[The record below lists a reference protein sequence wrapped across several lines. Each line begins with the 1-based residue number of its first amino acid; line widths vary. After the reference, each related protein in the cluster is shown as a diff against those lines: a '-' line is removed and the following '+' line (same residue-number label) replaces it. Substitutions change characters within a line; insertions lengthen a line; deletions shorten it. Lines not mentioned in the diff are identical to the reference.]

1 MIGFNRLTIGQT
13 LACLLVVTLLA
24 PPPAVGK
31 TRKGD
36 KFYAAAKKAENAA
49 DWEKAFEEYENAL
62 REDPSESNYQ
72 IGHRRTRF
80 EAGARRIQRAQKL
93 RTEGKLEEAL
103 SEFER
108 AFLTD
113 PSSAIAIQEIKRTK
127 ALLDAERRRG
137 AKLGP
142 EERGLTPAEAARRE
156 SEDKIA
162 RIQAAP
168 ELKPLSRQV
177 TSLKMNNQNI
187 RVMYET
193 LGKLTGINVVFDP
206 EMQQPS
212 KNFSVDLTNTSLED
226 ALEHLSTLTKMY
238 WKPLNANTIFL
249 TNDNVTKRR
258 DYEENVV
265 KVFYLQN
272 TTSVQ
277 ELNEIS
283 VAIRSVTEIRRLFT
297 YNAQNAILARG
308 TVDQVAL
315 VEKLLQDLDKP
326 KAEVLVDVIVIET
339 SRGRTRDLASALSST
354 SGSSTTNGIS
364 VGVTP
369 ALGSAGTGNTMRLD
383 KLTSLTAGDF
393 AINLPSAILRAVM
406 SDSNAKVRQTP
417 QVRAA
422 DGMKASL
429 KIGEKVPTASG
440 SFQPGIGLGG
450 GGVSPLVNTQFQYL
464 DVGVNVDIL
473 PKIHGADE
481 VSLHVEIDI
490 STVRERIDI
499 GGIQQPVI
507 GQRKVIHD
515 LRLREGEMNL
525 IGGLVQQNETRTNSG
540 IPLLMQIPYLGRL
553 FSNES
558 INRSESELMIALV
571 PHIVRS
577 QEITPV
583 NLRGIAAGADQT
595 IRLIRSMPEPAS
607 GTAPAA
613 PAPVSLDVPK
623 AAPDAP
629 QTNRIAP
636 AAPVKLVWQPEGVV
650 TKAGSPVV
658 VTLQVAEAQDLFSAP
673 MKVKYDPKKLKLATA
688 TAGAFLSSDGQRVN
702 FSYQDAPAAGEVSVI
717 LNRLP
722 GVPGLGGSGAL
733 LSLTFQALA
742 AGQTTVSIVDSS
754 MKNSKL
760 QPVPA
765 QSPGVPVEIR

>member
-1 MIGFNRLTIGQT
+1 MIGFNRLTVGQT
-13 LACLLVVTLLA
+13 LACLLVLTLLA
-24 PPPAVGK
+24 PPPAAAK

-36 KFYAAAKKAENAA
+36 KFYAAGKKAENAG
-49 DWEKAFEEYENAL
+49 DWETAFEAYENAL
-62 REDPSESNYQ
+62 REDPAEGNYQ

-80 EAGARRIQRAQKL
+80 EAGARRIDRAQKL
-93 RTEGKLEEAL
+93 RAAGKLEEAL
-103 SEFER
+103 TEFER

-127 ALLDAERRRG
+127 AMLDAERRKG

-142 EERGLTPAEAARRE
+142 EERGLTPVESARRE
-156 SEDKIA
+156 SEEKIG

-177 TSLKMNNQNI
+177 TSLKMNNQNV
-187 RVMYET
+187 RVLYET

-212 KNFSVDLTNTSLED
+212 KNFTVDLTNTTLED
-226 ALEHLSTLTKMY
+226 ALEHLSTLTKMF
-238 WKPLNANTIFL
+238 WKPLSSNTIFI

-272 TTSVQ
+272 ITSVQ

-339 SRGRTRDLASALSST
+339 SRGRTRELASALST
-354 SGSSTTNGIS
+354 TTGSSTTNGIS

-369 ALGSAGTGNTMRLD
+369 ALGSAGTGNTLRLNE
-383 KLTSLTAGDF
+383 LTSLSAGDF

-595 IRLIRSMPEPAS
+595 IRLIRSLPESEGAAVP
-607 GTAPAA
+607 TAPPPTNLDA
-613 PAPVSLDVPK
+613 PKPSTDAPK
-623 AAPDAP
+623 ASL
-629 QTNRIAP
+629 IAP

-658 VTLQVAEAQDLFSAP
+658 VTLQVAEAVDLFSAP

-688 TAGAFLSSDGQRVN
+688 TAGAFLSTDGQRVN
-702 FSYQDAPAAGEVSVI
+702 FAYQDAPEAGEVSVI

-722 GVPGLGGSGAL
+722 GVPGLTGSGAL
-733 LSLTFQALA
+733 VSLTFQTLA
-742 AGQTTVSIVDSS
+742 AGETTVTILDSGL
-754 MKNSKL
+754 KNSKL

-765 QSPGVPVEIR
+765 QTPGVPVEIR

>member
-1 MIGFNRLTIGQT
+1 MIGFNSLTVGQT
-13 LACLLVVTLLA
+13 IACLLVLTLLQPSA
-24 PPPAVGK
+24 AEARS
-31 TRKGD
+31 RKGD
-36 KFYAAAKKAENAA
+36 KFYAAAKKAEYSG
-49 DWEKAFEEYENAL
+49 DWEKAFEEYENAI
-62 REDPSESNYQ
+62 REDPTDSTYQ
-72 IGHRRTRF
+72 IGQRRMRF
-80 EAGARRIQRAQKL
+80 EAGARRVDRAQKL
-93 RTEGKLEEAL
+93 RQEGKLEEAL
-103 SEFER
+103 TEFER
-108 AFLTD
+108 AFVTD
-113 PSSAIAIQEIKRTK
+113 PSSAISIQEIKRTK
-127 ALLDAERRRG
+127 ALLDTERRKG
-137 AKLGP
+137 VKLGP
-142 EERGLTPAEAARRE
+142 EERGLTPVQTARRE
-156 SEDKIA
+156 SEQ
-162 RIQAAP
+162 RIGQIQGAP

-177 TSLKMNNQNI
+177 TSLKMNNQN
-187 RVMYET
+187 VKVLYET

-206 EMQQPS
+206 EMQMPS
-212 KNFSVDLTNTSLED
+212 KNFTVDLTNTTLDDSLEY
-226 ALEHLSTLTKMY
+226 LSTLTKMF
-238 WKPLNANTIFL
+238 WKPLSANTIFI

-272 TTSVQ
+272 ITSVQ

-308 TVDQVAL
+308 TVDQVSL

-339 SRGRTRDLASALSST
+339 SRGRTRDLASALST
-354 SGSSTTNGIS
+354 QGISTTVS
-364 VGVTP
+364 P
-369 ALGSAGTGNTMRLD
+369 ALGTDGKGNSLRLPD
-383 KLTSLTAGDF
+383 LRGLVAGDF
-393 AINLPSAILRAVM
+393 AVNLPSAILRAVM
-406 SDSNAKVRQTP
+406 SDSNSKVRQTP

-473 PKIHGADE
+473 PKIHGDDE

-490 STVRERIDI
+490 STVKERIDI

-525 IGGLVQQNETRTNSG
+525 IGGLVQQTETRTYSG

-558 INRSESELMIALV
+558 ITRNESELMIALV
-571 PHIVRS
+571 PHIIRS
-577 QEITPV
+577 QEIMPV

-595 IRLIRSMPEPAS
+595 VRLIRSAPEGATVPVVAPPPSTLDTPA
-607 GTAPAA
+607 TTTTDA
-613 PAPVSLDVPK
+613 PK
-623 AAPDAP
+623 ASL
-629 QTNRIAP
+629 IAP
-636 AAPVKLVWQPEGVV
+636 ASPVKLNWQPEGVV
-650 TKAGSPVV
+650 TKVGSPVV
-658 VTLQVAEAQDLFSAP
+658 ITLQVTEAVDLFSAP
-673 MKVKYDPKKLKLATA
+673 LKVKYDPKSLKLAAA
-688 TAGAFLSSDGQRVN
+688 TAGVFLSTDGQRVN
-702 FSYQDAPAAGEVSVI
+702 FAYQDSPAAGEVSVI

-722 GVPGLGGSGAL
+722 GVPGLTGAGAL
-733 LSLTFQALA
+733 LSLTFQTLA
-742 AGQTTVSIVDSS
+742 QGVTSVAISESS
-754 MKNSKL
+754 LKNSKL

-765 QSPGVPVEIR
+765 QTPGVAIEIR

>member
-1 MIGFNRLTIGQT
+1 MIGFNRLTVGQT
-13 LACLLVVTLLA
+13 LACLIVLTLL
-24 PPPAVGK
+24 PVPPAEAK

-36 KFYAAAKKAENAA
+36 KFYAAAKKAENAG

-80 EAGARRIQRAQKL
+80 EAGARRINRAQQL

-103 SEFER
+103 TEFER

-127 ALLDAERRRG
+127 AMLDAERRKG
-137 AKLGP
+137 AKLTP
-142 EERGLTPAEAARRE
+142 EERGLTPVEAARRE
-156 SEDKIA
+156 SEEKIA

-187 RVMYET
+187 RVLYET

-212 KNFSVDLTNTSLED
+212 KNFTVDLTNTTLED
-226 ALEHLSTLTKMY
+226 ALEHLSTLTKMF
-238 WKPLNANTIFL
+238 WKPLSANTIFI

-272 TTSVQ
+272 ITSVQ

-326 KAEVLVDVIVIET
+326 KAEVLVDVVVIET

-354 SGSSTTNGIS
+354 SGSSTSNGIS

-369 ALGSAGTGNTMRLD
+369 ALGSDGKGNSLRLTE
-383 KLTSLTAGDF
+383 LSSLAAGDF

-558 INRSESELMIALV
+558 ITRSESELMIALV

-595 IRLIRSMPEPAS
+595 IRLIRSTPES
-607 GTAPAA
+607 DAA
-613 PAPVSLDVPK
+613 PGPVAPPPTNLDAPKPGTDAPK
-623 AAPDAP
+623 A
-629 QTNRIAP
+629 NLIAP

-650 TKAGSPVV
+650 TRAGSPVV
-658 VTLQVAEAQDLFSAP
+658 VTLQVAEAVDLFSAP
-673 MKVKYDPKKLKLATA
+673 MKVKYDPKKLKLAAA
-688 TAGAFLSSDGQRVN
+688 TAGAFLSNDGQRVN
-702 FSYQDAPAAGEVSVI
+702 FAYQDAPDAGEVSVI

-722 GVPGLGGSGAL
+722 GVPGLTGSGAL
-733 LSLTFQALA
+733 LSLTFQTLA
-742 AGQTTVSIVDSS
+742 AGETMVTILDSGL
-754 MKNSKL
+754 KNSKL

-765 QSPGVPVEIR
+765 QTPGVPVEIR

>member
-1 MIGFNRLTIGQT
+1 MIGFNRLTVGQT
-13 LACLLVVTLLA
+13 LACLIVLTLLA
-24 PPPAVGK
+24 PPPAAAK

-36 KFYAAAKKAENAA
+36 KFYAAAKKAENAGE
-49 DWEKAFEEYENAL
+49 WEKAFEEYENAL
-62 REDPSESNYQ
+62 REDPAESNYQ

-80 EAGARRIQRAQKL
+80 EAGARRINRAQKL
-93 RTEGKLEEAL
+93 RSEGKLEEAL
-103 SEFER
+103 TEFER

-127 ALLDAERRRG
+127 ALLDAERRKG
-137 AKLGP
+137 TKLGP
-142 EERGLTPAEAARRE
+142 EERGLTPVESARRE
-156 SEDKIA
+156 SEEKIA

-177 TSLKMNNQNI
+177 TSLKMNNQNV
-187 RVMYET
+187 RVLYET

-212 KNFSVDLTNTSLED
+212 KNFTVDLTNTTLED
-226 ALEHLSTLTKMY
+226 ALEHLSTLTKMF
-238 WKPLNANTIFL
+238 WKPLSSNTIFI

-272 TTSVQ
+272 ITSVQ

-326 KAEVLVDVIVIET
+326 KAEVLVDVVVIET
-339 SRGRTRDLASALSST
+339 SRGRTRELASALSST

-369 ALGSAGTGNTMRLD
+369 ALGSDGKSNSLRLTE
-383 KLTSLTAGDF
+383 LTSLSAGDF

-406 SDSNAKVRQTP
+406 SDSNARVRQTP

-595 IRLIRSMPEPAS
+595 IRLIRSIPESDAAP
-607 GTAPAA
+607 GPAA
-613 PAPVSLDVPK
+613 PPPTNLDAPKPGTDAPK
-623 AAPDAP
+623 A
-629 QTNRIAP
+629 NLIAP

-650 TKAGSPVV
+650 TRAGSPVV
-658 VTLQVAEAQDLFSAP
+658 VTLQVAEAVDLFSAP
-673 MKVKYDPKKLKLATA
+673 MKVKYDPKKLKLAAA
-688 TAGAFLSSDGQRVN
+688 TAGAFLSTDGQRVN
-702 FSYQDAPAAGEVSVI
+702 FAYQDAPDAGEVSVI

-722 GVPGLGGSGAL
+722 GVPGLTGSGAL

-742 AGQTTVSIVDSS
+742 AGETTVTIVDSGL
-754 MKNSKL
+754 KNSKL

-765 QSPGVPVEIR
+765 QTPGVAVEIR

>member
-1 MIGFNRLTIGQT
+1 MIGFNSLTVGQT
-13 LACLLVVTLLA
+13 IACVLVLTLLQPSA
-24 PPPAVGK
+24 AEARS
-31 TRKGD
+31 RKGD
-36 KFYAAAKKAENAA
+36 KFYAAAKKAEYSG
-49 DWEKAFEEYENAL
+49 DWEKAFEEYENAI
-62 REDPSESNYQ
+62 REDPTDSTYQ
-72 IGHRRTRF
+72 IGQRRMRF
-80 EAGARRIQRAQKL
+80 EAGARRVDRAQKL
-93 RTEGKLEEAL
+93 RQEGKLEESL
-103 SEFER
+103 TEFER
-108 AFLTD
+108 AFMTD

-127 ALLDAERRRG
+127 ALLDAERRKG
-137 AKLGP
+137 VKLGP
-142 EERGLTPAEAARRE
+142 EDRGLTPVQSARRE
-156 SEDKIA
+156 SEQKIA
-162 RIQAAP
+162 QIQGAP
-168 ELKPLSRQV
+168 ELRPLSRQV
-177 TSLKMNNQNI
+177 TSLKMNNQN
-187 RVMYET
+187 VKVLYET

-206 EMQQPS
+206 EMQMPS
-212 KNFSVDLTNTSLED
+212 KNFTVDLTNTTLDDS
-226 ALEHLSTLTKMY
+226 LEHLSTLTKMF
-238 WKPLNANTIFL
+238 WKPLSANTIFI

-272 TTSVQ
+272 ITSVQ

-308 TVDQVAL
+308 TVDQVSL

-339 SRGRTRDLASALSST
+339 SRGRTRDLASALST
-354 SGSSTTNGIS
+354 QGISTTIS
-364 VGVTP
+364 P
-369 ALGSAGTGNTMRLD
+369 ALGTDGKGNSLRLPD
-383 KLTSLTAGDF
+383 LRGLVAGDF
-393 AINLPSAILRAVM
+393 AVNLPSAILRAVM
-406 SDSNAKVRQTP
+406 SDSNSKVRQTP

-473 PKIHGADE
+473 PKIHGDDE

-490 STVRERIDI
+490 STVKERIDI

-525 IGGLVQQNETRTNSG
+525 IGGLVQQTETRTYSG

-553 FSNES
+553 FSTES
-558 INRSESELMIALV
+558 ITRNESELMIALV
-571 PHIVRS
+571 PHIIRS
-577 QEITPV
+577 QEIMPV

-595 IRLIRSMPEPAS
+595 VRLIRSAPEGAAVPVVAPPPS
-607 GTAPAA
+607 TLDTPAA
-613 PAPVSLDVPK
+613 TTDAPK
-623 AAPDAP
+623 ASL
-629 QTNRIAP
+629 IAP
-636 AAPVKLVWQPEGVV
+636 AAAVKLNWQPEGVV
-650 TKAGSPVV
+650 TKTGSPVV
-658 VTLQVAEAQDLFSAP
+658 ITLQVTEAVDLFSAP
-673 MKVKYDPKKLKLATA
+673 LKVKYDPKSLKLAAA
-688 TAGAFLSSDGQRVN
+688 TAGVFLSTDGQRVN
-702 FSYQDAPAAGEVSVI
+702 FAYQDSPAVGEVSVI

-722 GVPGLGGSGAL
+722 GVPGLTGAGAL
-733 LSLTFQALA
+733 LSLTFQTLA
-742 AGQTTVSIVDSS
+742 QGVTSVAISESS
-754 MKNSKL
+754 LKNSKL

-765 QSPGVPVEIR
+765 QTPGVAIEIR

>member
-1 MIGFNRLTIGQT
+1 MIGFNSLTVGQT
-13 LACLLVVTLLA
+13 IAWMLVLTLLQ
-24 PPPAVGK
+24 PPAAEARS
-31 TRKGD
+31 RKGD
-36 KFYAAAKKAENAA
+36 KFYAAAKKAEYSG
-49 DWEKAFEEYENAL
+49 DWEKAFEEYENAI
-62 REDPSESNYQ
+62 REDPTDTTYQ
-72 IGHRRTRF
+72 IGQRRMRF
-80 EAGARRIQRAQKL
+80 EAGARRIDRAQKL
-93 RTEGKLEEAL
+93 RQEGKLEEAL
-103 SEFER
+103 TEFER
-108 AFLTD
+108 AFMTD

-127 ALLDAERRRG
+127 ALLDAERRKG
-137 AKLGP
+137 VKLGP
-142 EERGLTPAEAARRE
+142 EERGLTPVQSARRE
-156 SEDKIA
+156 SEQKIGQ
-162 RIQAAP
+162 IQGAP

-177 TSLKMNNQNI
+177 TSLKMNNQN
-187 RVMYET
+187 VKVLYET

-206 EMQQPS
+206 EMQMPS
-212 KNFSVDLTNTSLED
+212 KNFTVDLTNTTLDDSLEY
-226 ALEHLSTLTKMY
+226 LSTLTKMF
-238 WKPLNANTIFL
+238 WKPLSANTIFI

-272 TTSVQ
+272 ITSVQ

-308 TVDQVAL
+308 TVDQVSL

-339 SRGRTRDLASALSST
+339 SRGRTRDLASALST
-354 SGSSTTNGIS
+354 QGIS
-364 VGVTP
+364 ATISP
-369 ALGSAGTGNTMRLD
+369 ALGTDGKGNSLRLPD
-383 KLTSLTAGDF
+383 LRGLVAGDF
-393 AINLPSAILRAVM
+393 AVNLPSAILRAVM
-406 SDSNAKVRQTP
+406 SDSNSKVRQTP

-473 PKIHGADE
+473 PKIHGDDE

-490 STVRERIDI
+490 STVKERIDI

-525 IGGLVQQNETRTNSG
+525 IGGLVQQTETRTYSG

-558 INRSESELMIALV
+558 ITRNESELMIALV
-571 PHIVRS
+571 PHIIRS
-577 QEITPV
+577 QEILPV

-595 IRLIRSMPEPAS
+595 VRLIRSAPEGAAVPVV
-607 GTAPAA
+607 AP
-613 PAPVSLDVPK
+613 PPSTLDTSTVATDAPK
-623 AAPDAP
+623 ASL
-629 QTNRIAP
+629 IAP
-636 AAPVKLVWQPEGVV
+636 AAPVKLNWQPEGVV

-658 VTLQVAEAQDLFSAP
+658 ITLQVTEAVDLFSAP
-673 MKVKYDPKKLKLATA
+673 LKVKYDPKSLKLAAA
-688 TAGAFLSSDGQRVN
+688 TAGAFLSTDGQRVN
-702 FSYQDAPAAGEVSVI
+702 FAYQDAPAAGEVSVI

-722 GVPGLGGSGAL
+722 GVPGLTGAGAL
-733 LSLTFQALA
+733 LSLTFQTLA
-742 AGQTTVSIVDSS
+742 QGVTSVTISESS
-754 MKNSKL
+754 LKNSKL

-765 QSPGVPVEIR
+765 QTPGVAIEIR

>member
-1 MIGFNRLTIGQT
+1 MIGFNSLTVGQT
-13 LACLLVVTLLA
+13 IACLLVLTLLQPSA
-24 PPPAVGK
+24 AEARS
-31 TRKGD
+31 RKGD
-36 KFYAAAKKAENAA
+36 KFYAAAKKAEYSG
-49 DWEKAFEEYENAL
+49 DWEKAFEEYENAI
-62 REDPSESNYQ
+62 REDPTDSTYQ
-72 IGHRRTRF
+72 IGQRRMRF
-80 EAGARRIQRAQKL
+80 EAGARRVDRAQKL
-93 RTEGKLEEAL
+93 RQEGKLEESL
-103 SEFER
+103 TEFER
-108 AFLTD
+108 AFMTD

-127 ALLDAERRRG
+127 ALLDAERRKG
-137 AKLGP
+137 VKLGP
-142 EERGLTPAEAARRE
+142 EDRGLTPVQSARRE
-156 SEDKIA
+156 SEQKIA
-162 RIQAAP
+162 QIQGAP
-168 ELKPLSRQV
+168 ELRPLSRQV
-177 TSLKMNNQNI
+177 TSLKMNNQN
-187 RVMYET
+187 VKVLYET

-206 EMQQPS
+206 EMQMPS
-212 KNFSVDLTNTSLED
+212 KNFTVDLTNTTLDDS
-226 ALEHLSTLTKMY
+226 LEHLSTLTKMF
-238 WKPLNANTIFL
+238 WKPLSANTIFI

-272 TTSVQ
+272 ITSVQ

-308 TVDQVAL
+308 TVDQVSL

-339 SRGRTRDLASALSST
+339 SRGRTRDLASALST
-354 SGSSTTNGIS
+354 QGISTTIS
-364 VGVTP
+364 P
-369 ALGSAGTGNTMRLD
+369 ALGTDGKGNSLRLPD
-383 KLTSLTAGDF
+383 LRGLVAGDF
-393 AINLPSAILRAVM
+393 AVNLPSAILRAVM
-406 SDSNAKVRQTP
+406 SDSNSKVRQTP

-473 PKIHGADE
+473 PKIHGDDE

-490 STVRERIDI
+490 STVKERIDI

-525 IGGLVQQNETRTNSG
+525 IGGLVQQTETRTYSG

-553 FSNES
+553 FSTES
-558 INRSESELMIALV
+558 ITRNESELMIALV
-571 PHIVRS
+571 PHIIRS
-577 QEITPV
+577 QEIMPV

-595 IRLIRSMPEPAS
+595 VRLIRSAPEGAAVPVVAPPPS
-607 GTAPAA
+607 TLDTPAA
-613 PAPVSLDVPK
+613 TTDAPK
-623 AAPDAP
+623 ASL
-629 QTNRIAP
+629 IAP
-636 AAPVKLVWQPEGVV
+636 AAAVKLNWQPEGVV
-650 TKAGSPVV
+650 TKTGSPVV
-658 VTLQVAEAQDLFSAP
+658 ITLQVTEAVDLFSAP
-673 MKVKYDPKKLKLATA
+673 LKVKYDPKSLKLAAA
-688 TAGAFLSSDGQRVN
+688 TAGVFLSTDGQRVN
-702 FSYQDAPAAGEVSVI
+702 FAYQDSPAVGEVSVI

-722 GVPGLGGSGAL
+722 GVPGLTGAGAL
-733 LSLTFQALA
+733 LSLTFQTLA
-742 AGQTTVSIVDSS
+742 QGVTSVAISESS
-754 MKNSKL
+754 LKNSKL

-765 QSPGVPVEIR
+765 QTPGVAIEIR

>member
-1 MIGFNRLTIGQT
+1 MIGFNRLTVGQT
-13 LACLLVVTLLA
+13 IACLLVLTLLQ
-24 PPPAVGK
+24 PPAAEAR

-36 KFYAAAKKAENAA
+36 KFYAAAKKAEYAG
-49 DWEKAFEEYENAL
+49 DWEKAFEEYENAI
-62 REDPSESNYQ
+62 REDPTDSTYQ
-72 IGHRRTRF
+72 IGQRRMRF
-80 EAGARRIQRAQKL
+80 EAGARRIDRAQKL
-93 RTEGKLEEAL
+93 RQEGKLEEAL
-103 SEFER
+103 TEFER
-108 AFLTD
+108 AFMTD
-113 PSSAIAIQEIKRTK
+113 PSSALAIQEIKRTK

-137 AKLGP
+137 IKLGP
-142 EERGLTPAEAARRE
+142 EERGLTPVQSARRE
-156 SEDKIA
+156 SEQKIGQ
-162 RIQAAP
+162 IQGAP

-177 TSLKMNNQNI
+177 TSLKMNNQN
-187 RVMYET
+187 VKVLYET

-206 EMQQPS
+206 EMQMPS
-212 KNFSVDLTNTSLED
+212 KNFTVDLTNTTLDDS
-226 ALEHLSTLTKMY
+226 LEHLSTLTKMF
-238 WKPLNANTIFL
+238 WKPLSANTIFI

-272 TTSVQ
+272 ITSVQ

-308 TVDQVAL
+308 TVDQVSL

-339 SRGRTRDLASALSST
+339 SRGRTRDLASALST
-354 SGSSTTNGIS
+354 SGINTTVS
-364 VGVTP
+364 P
-369 ALGSAGTGNTMRLD
+369 ALGTDGRGNSLRLPD
-383 KLTSLTAGDF
+383 LRGLAAGDF
-393 AINLPSAILRAVM
+393 AVNLPSAILRAVM
-406 SDSNAKVRQTP
+406 SDSNSKVRQTP

-473 PKIHGADE
+473 PKIHGDDE

-490 STVRERIDI
+490 STVKERIDI

-525 IGGLVQQNETRTNSG
+525 IGGLVQQTETRTYSG

-558 INRSESELMIALV
+558 ITRNESELMIALV
-571 PHIVRS
+571 PHIIRS
-577 QEITPV
+577 QEILPV

-595 IRLIRSMPEPAS
+595 VRLIRSAPEGTVVPVV
-607 GTAPAA
+607 TAP
-613 PAPVSLDVPK
+613 PSTLDTPSTTTDAPK
-623 AAPDAP
+623 A
-629 QTNRIAP
+629 NLIAP
-636 AAPVKLVWQPEGVV
+636 AAPVKLAWQPEGVV

-658 VTLQVAEAQDLFSAP
+658 ITLQVTEALDLFSAP
-673 MKVKYDPKKLKLATA
+673 LKVKYDPKSLKLAAA
-688 TAGAFLSSDGQRVN
+688 TAGAFLSTDGQRVN
-702 FSYQDAPAAGEVSVI
+702 FAYQDAPAAGEVSVI

-722 GVPGLGGSGAL
+722 GVPGLTGAGAL
-733 LSLTFQALA
+733 LSLTFQTLA
-742 AGQTTVSIVDSS
+742 QGVTSVAVSESS
-754 MKNSKL
+754 LKNSKL

-765 QSPGVPVEIR
+765 QTPGVAIEIR

>member
-1 MIGFNRLTIGQT
+1 MIGFNSLTVGQT
-13 LACLLVVTLLA
+13 IACLLVLTLLQPSA
-24 PPPAVGK
+24 AEARS
-31 TRKGD
+31 RKGD
-36 KFYAAAKKAENAA
+36 KFYAAAKKAEYSG
-49 DWEKAFEEYENAL
+49 DWEKAFEEYENAI
-62 REDPSESNYQ
+62 REDPTDTTYQ
-72 IGHRRTRF
+72 IGQRRMRF
-80 EAGARRIQRAQKL
+80 EAGARRIDRAQKL
-93 RTEGKLEEAL
+93 RQEGKLEEAL
-103 SEFER
+103 TEFER
-108 AFLTD
+108 AFMTD
-113 PSSAIAIQEIKRTK
+113 PSSAISIQEIKRTK
-127 ALLDAERRRG
+127 ALLDAERRKG
-137 AKLGP
+137 VKLGP
-142 EERGLTPAEAARRE
+142 EERGLTPVQTARRE
-156 SEDKIA
+156 SEQKIA
-162 RIQAAP
+162 QIQGAP

-177 TSLKMNNQNI
+177 TSLKMNNQN
-187 RVMYET
+187 VKVLYET

-206 EMQQPS
+206 EMQMPS
-212 KNFSVDLTNTSLED
+212 KNFTVDLTNTTLDDSLEY
-226 ALEHLSTLTKMY
+226 LSTLTKMF
-238 WKPLNANTIFL
+238 WKPLSANTIFI

-272 TTSVQ
+272 ITSVQ

-308 TVDQVAL
+308 TVDQVSL

-339 SRGRTRDLASALSST
+339 SRGRTRDLASALST
-354 SGSSTTNGIS
+354 QGISTTVS
-364 VGVTP
+364 P
-369 ALGSAGTGNTMRLD
+369 ALGTDGKGNSLRLPD
-383 KLTSLTAGDF
+383 LRGLAAGDF
-393 AINLPSAILRAVM
+393 AVNLPSAILRAVM
-406 SDSNAKVRQTP
+406 SDSNSKVRQTP

-473 PKIHGADE
+473 PKIHGDDE

-490 STVRERIDI
+490 STVKERIDI

-525 IGGLVQQNETRTNSG
+525 IGGLVQQTETRTYSG

-558 INRSESELMIALV
+558 ITRNESELMIALV
-571 PHIVRS
+571 PHIIRS
-577 QEITPV
+577 QEILPV

-595 IRLIRSMPEPAS
+595 VRLIRSAPEGAAVPVVAPPPS
-607 GTAPAA
+607 TLDTPTATTDA
-613 PAPVSLDVPK
+613 PK
-623 AAPDAP
+623 A
-629 QTNRIAP
+629 NLIAP
-636 AAPVKLVWQPEGVV
+636 AAPVKLIWQPEGVV

-658 VTLQVAEAQDLFSAP
+658 ITLQVTEAVDLFSAP
-673 MKVKYDPKKLKLATA
+673 LKVKYDPKSLKLAAA
-688 TAGAFLSSDGQRVN
+688 TAGVFLSTDGQRVN
-702 FSYQDAPAAGEVSVI
+702 FAYQDSPAAGEVSVI

-722 GVPGLGGSGAL
+722 GVSGLTGAGAL
-733 LSLTFQALA
+733 LSLTFQTLA
-742 AGQTTVSIVDSS
+742 QGVTSVAISESS
-754 MKNSKL
+754 LKNSKL

-765 QSPGVPVEIR
+765 QTPGVAIEIR

>member
-1 MIGFNRLTIGQT
+1 MIGFNSLTVGQT
-13 LACLLVVTLLA
+13 IACLLVLTLLQPSA
-24 PPPAVGK
+24 AEARS
-31 TRKGD
+31 RKGD
-36 KFYAAAKKAENAA
+36 KFYAAAKKAEYSG
-49 DWEKAFEEYENAL
+49 DWEKAFEEYENAI
-62 REDPSESNYQ
+62 REDPTDSTYQ
-72 IGHRRTRF
+72 IGQRRMRF
-80 EAGARRIQRAQKL
+80 EAGARRVDRAQKL
-93 RTEGKLEEAL
+93 RQEGKLEESL
-103 SEFER
+103 TEFER
-108 AFLTD
+108 AFMTD

-127 ALLDAERRRG
+127 ALLDAERRKG
-137 AKLGP
+137 VKLGP
-142 EERGLTPAEAARRE
+142 EDRGLTPVQSARRE
-156 SEDKIA
+156 SEQKIA
-162 RIQAAP
+162 QIQGAP
-168 ELKPLSRQV
+168 ELRPLSRQV
-177 TSLKMNNQNI
+177 TSLKMNNQN
-187 RVMYET
+187 VKVLYET

-206 EMQQPS
+206 EMQMPS
-212 KNFSVDLTNTSLED
+212 KNFTVDLTNTTLDDS
-226 ALEHLSTLTKMY
+226 LEHLSTLTKMF
-238 WKPLNANTIFL
+238 WKPLSANTIFI

-272 TTSVQ
+272 ITSVQ

-308 TVDQVAL
+308 TVDQVSL

-339 SRGRTRDLASALSST
+339 SRGRTRDLASALST
-354 SGSSTTNGIS
+354 QGISTTIS
-364 VGVTP
+364 P
-369 ALGSAGTGNTMRLD
+369 ALGTDGKGNSLRLPD
-383 KLTSLTAGDF
+383 LRGLAAGDF
-393 AINLPSAILRAVM
+393 AVNLPSAILRAVM
-406 SDSNAKVRQTP
+406 SDSNSKVRQTP

-473 PKIHGADE
+473 PKIHGDDE

-490 STVRERIDI
+490 STVKERIDI

-525 IGGLVQQNETRTNSG
+525 IGGLVQQTETRTYSG

-558 INRSESELMIALV
+558 ITRNESELMIALV
-571 PHIVRS
+571 PHIIRS
-577 QEITPV
+577 QEIMPV

-595 IRLIRSMPEPAS
+595 VRLIRSAPEGAAVPVVAPPPS
-607 GTAPAA
+607 TLDTPAA
-613 PAPVSLDVPK
+613 TTDAPK
-623 AAPDAP
+623 ASL
-629 QTNRIAP
+629 IAP
-636 AAPVKLVWQPEGVV
+636 AAPVKLNWQPEGVV
-650 TKAGSPVV
+650 TKTGSPVV
-658 VTLQVAEAQDLFSAP
+658 ITLQVTEAVDLFSAP
-673 MKVKYDPKKLKLATA
+673 LKVKYDPKSLKLAAA
-688 TAGAFLSSDGQRVN
+688 TAGVFLSTDGQRVN
-702 FSYQDAPAAGEVSVI
+702 FAYQDSPAVGEVSVI

-722 GVPGLGGSGAL
+722 GVPGLTGAGAL
-733 LSLTFQALA
+733 LSLTFQTLA
-742 AGQTTVSIVDSS
+742 QGVTSVAISESS
-754 MKNSKL
+754 LKNSKL

-765 QSPGVPVEIR
+765 QTPGVAIEIR

>member
-1 MIGFNRLTIGQT
+1 
-13 LACLLVVTLLA
+13 
-24 PPPAVGK
+24 
-31 TRKGD
+31 
-36 KFYAAAKKAENAA
+36 
-49 DWEKAFEEYENAL
+49 
-62 REDPSESNYQ
+62 
-72 IGHRRTRF
+72 
-80 EAGARRIQRAQKL
+80 
-93 RTEGKLEEAL
+93 
-103 SEFER
+103 
-108 AFLTD
+108 
-113 PSSAIAIQEIKRTK
+113 
-127 ALLDAERRRG
+127 
-137 AKLGP
+137 
-142 EERGLTPAEAARRE
+142 
-156 SEDKIA
+156 
-162 RIQAAP
+162 
-168 ELKPLSRQV
+168 
-177 TSLKMNNQNI
+177 
-187 RVMYET
+187 
-193 LGKLTGINVVFDP
+193 
-206 EMQQPS
+206 MQQPS
-212 KNFSVDLTNTSLED
+212 KNFSVDLTNTTLED
-226 ALEHLSTLTKMY
+226 ALEHLSTLTKMF
-238 WKPLNANTIFL
+238 WKPLNPNTIFL

-272 TTSVQ
+272 ITSVQ

-326 KAEVLVDVIVIET
+326 KAEVLVDVVVIET
-339 SRGRTRDLASALSST
+339 SRGRTRELASALSST

-369 ALGSAGTGNTMRLD
+369 ALGSDGKSNSLRLTE
-383 KLTSLTAGDF
+383 LTSLSAGDF

-406 SDSNAKVRQTP
+406 SDSNARVRQTP

-595 IRLIRSMPEPAS
+595 IRLIRSIPESDAAP
-607 GTAPAA
+607 GPAA
-613 PAPVSLDVPK
+613 PPPTNLDAPKPGTDAPK
-623 AAPDAP
+623 A
-629 QTNRIAP
+629 NLIAP

-650 TKAGSPVV
+650 TRAGSPVV
-658 VTLQVAEAQDLFSAP
+658 VTLQVAEAVDLFSAP
-673 MKVKYDPKKLKLATA
+673 MKVKYDPKKLKLAAA
-688 TAGAFLSSDGQRVN
+688 TAGAFLSTDGQRVN
-702 FSYQDAPAAGEVSVI
+702 FAYQDAPDAGEVSVI

-722 GVPGLGGSGAL
+722 GVPGLTGSGAL

-742 AGQTTVSIVDSS
+742 AGETTVTIVDSGL
-754 MKNSKL
+754 KNSKL

-765 QSPGVPVEIR
+765 QTPGVAVEIR

>member
-1 MIGFNRLTIGQT
+1 M
-13 LACLLVVTLLA
+13 LVLTLLQPSA
-24 PPPAVGK
+24 AEARS
-31 TRKGD
+31 RKGD
-36 KFYAAAKKAENAA
+36 KFYAAAKKAEYSG
-49 DWEKAFEEYENAL
+49 DWEKAFEEYENAI
-62 REDPSESNYQ
+62 REDPTDSTYQ
-72 IGHRRTRF
+72 IGQRRMRF
-80 EAGARRIQRAQKL
+80 EAGARRVDRAQKL
-93 RTEGKLEEAL
+93 RQEGKLEESL
-103 SEFER
+103 TEFER
-108 AFLTD
+108 AFMTD

-127 ALLDAERRRG
+127 ALLDAERRKG
-137 AKLGP
+137 VKLGP
-142 EERGLTPAEAARRE
+142 EDRGLTPVQSARRE
-156 SEDKIA
+156 SEQKIA
-162 RIQAAP
+162 QIQGAP
-168 ELKPLSRQV
+168 ELRPLSRQV
-177 TSLKMNNQNI
+177 TSLKMNNQN
-187 RVMYET
+187 VKVLYET

-206 EMQQPS
+206 EMQMPS
-212 KNFSVDLTNTSLED
+212 KNFTVDLTNTTLDDS
-226 ALEHLSTLTKMY
+226 LEHLSTLTKMF
-238 WKPLNANTIFL
+238 WKPLSANTIFI

-272 TTSVQ
+272 ITSVQ

-308 TVDQVAL
+308 TVDQVSL

-339 SRGRTRDLASALSST
+339 SRGRTRDLASALST
-354 SGSSTTNGIS
+354 QGISTTIS
-364 VGVTP
+364 P
-369 ALGSAGTGNTMRLD
+369 ALGTDGKGNSLRLPD
-383 KLTSLTAGDF
+383 LRGLVAGDF
-393 AINLPSAILRAVM
+393 AVNLPSAILRAVM
-406 SDSNAKVRQTP
+406 SDSNSKVRQTP

-473 PKIHGADE
+473 PKIHGDDE

-490 STVRERIDI
+490 STVKERIDI

-525 IGGLVQQNETRTNSG
+525 IGGLVQQTETRTYSG

-553 FSNES
+553 FSTES
-558 INRSESELMIALV
+558 ITRNESELMIALV
-571 PHIVRS
+571 PHIIRS
-577 QEITPV
+577 QEIMPV

-595 IRLIRSMPEPAS
+595 VRLIRSAPEGAAVPVVAPPPS
-607 GTAPAA
+607 TLDTPAA
-613 PAPVSLDVPK
+613 TTDAPK
-623 AAPDAP
+623 ASL
-629 QTNRIAP
+629 IAP
-636 AAPVKLVWQPEGVV
+636 AAAVKLNWQPEGVV
-650 TKAGSPVV
+650 TKTGSPVV
-658 VTLQVAEAQDLFSAP
+658 ITLQVTEAVDLFSAP
-673 MKVKYDPKKLKLATA
+673 LKVKYDPKSLKLAAA
-688 TAGAFLSSDGQRVN
+688 TAGVFLSTDGQRVN
-702 FSYQDAPAAGEVSVI
+702 FAYQDSPAVGEVSVI

-722 GVPGLGGSGAL
+722 GVPGLTGAGAL
-733 LSLTFQALA
+733 LSLTFQTLA
-742 AGQTTVSIVDSS
+742 QGVTSVAISESS
-754 MKNSKL
+754 LKNSKL

-765 QSPGVPVEIR
+765 QTPGVAIEIR